1 MDGKHFQII
10 KFRSMV
16 TDAEKAGP
24 QWAQKVDPRITAV
37 GRVLR
42 KLHLDEIP
50 QVWNVLRGDMSL
62 VGPRPERP
70 VFVEELSREIPLY
83 PRRLRVRPG
92 VTGWAQVKH
101 KYDESIEDV
110 RKKVQYDL
118 YYIENMSL
126 RMDMKI
132 IVSTVSHMLMGK
144 GH

>member
-1 MDGKHFQII
+1 
-10 KFRSMV
+10 
-16 TDAEKAGP
+16 
-24 QWAQKVDPRITAV
+24 
-37 GRVLR
+37 
-42 KLHLDEIP
+42 
-50 QVWNVLRGDMSL
+50 MSL

-101 KYDESIEDV
+101 KYDESIDDV

-132 IVSTVSHMLMGK
+132 IFSTVSHMLMGK